1 MIEELEVMGEV
12 EKVIHDAFEWV
23 MLIDRHHK
31 REFEKNDKMGGRVKL
46 KKMKTGVNHQNKIK
60 QK

>member
-1 MIEELEVMGEV
+1 
-12 EKVIHDAFEWV
+12 

-31 REFEKNDKMGGRVKL
+31 REFEKNDRMGGRVKL
-46 KKMKTGVNHQNKIK
+46 KKTKTGVNHHNKIK